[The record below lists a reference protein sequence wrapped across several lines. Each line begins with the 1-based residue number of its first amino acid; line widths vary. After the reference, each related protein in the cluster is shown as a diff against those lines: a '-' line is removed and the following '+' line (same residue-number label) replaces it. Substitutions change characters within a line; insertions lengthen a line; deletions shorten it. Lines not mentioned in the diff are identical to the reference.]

1 MGAKDYLKVR
11 PGQPLRFPAGL
22 YNGLVD
28 LYRAWREGRLG
39 GGTAPPAQ
47 SVVNPGVI
55 LVKNDSGSDQAR
67 LAVLGIDAP
76 FESPADYEEGFLRE
90 VGVKCVIPYLG
101 SHFGRFVI
109 LQEPIGADNYGR
121 ALVFGI
127 TPVKIDIENEAHQF
141 ADVDDG
147 VTTVLASGTSG
158 AARILWKESG
168 TGEKWAYVALAGGLP
183 ACLTDYHVLV
193 GDATARTYGGA
204 RVRAI

>member
-1 MGAKDYLKVR
+1 MGANDYIKVR
-11 PGQPLRFPAGL
+11 PGEPLRLPAGL

-39 GGTAPPAQ
+39 GGAAPPPPPADH
-47 SVVNPGVI
+47 PGVI
-55 LVKNDSGSDQAR
+55 IVKNDSGADQDR
-67 LAVLGIDAP
+67 LAILGIAAP
-76 FESPADYEEGFLRE
+76 FEAPADYEEGFLRE
-90 VGVKCVIPYLG
+90 VGLKCVIPYLG

-109 LQEPIGADNYGR
+109 LQNPIPDGGYGK

-127 TPVKIDIENEAHQF
+127 TAVKIDMENEAHQF

-158 AARILWKESG
+158 AARIIWVESG

-183 ACLTDYHVLV
+183 QCLTDYDVLV
-193 GDATARTYGGA
+193 GDSAKMTYGGA